1 MRIFGAGGETAVSQ
15 NALDFFGHI
24 RVPGHRFLSFII
36 LEKKI
41 VSFVSFLKN
50 RYMYFNSSIALE
62 QFNLVTCEICYLQAI
77 GVENY
82 QV

>member
-1 MRIFGAGGETAVSQ
+1 
-15 NALDFFGHI
+15 
-24 RVPGHRFLSFII
+24 
-36 LEKKI
+36 
-41 VSFVSFLKN
+41 
-50 RYMYFNSSIALE
+50 MYFNSSIALE